1 MKLLVL
7 NCYSNIIYDEP
18 EDSTGGRI
26 IQLATVRSI
35 KKLKEVILKDI
46 KENYESN
53 FENYDE
59 DDDDYEAYKY
69 DFENIYDK
77 PKSYNKCF
85 EPKSYSKCFEQFLSE
100 SHEFDLEKGL
110 HIPNLE
116 TLEKGKLTEIMDF
129 EVDFVDTSDTYLTE
143 YFKYYII
150 KLS

>member
-7 NCYSNIIYDEP
+7 NCYSDIISDEP
-18 EDSTGGRI
+18 EESTSGKI
-26 IQLATVRSI
+26 TQLATVRSV

-46 KENYESN
+46 KWDYEGQ
-53 FENYDE
+53 FGVFIENYDE
-59 DDDDYEAYKY
+59 YDDRYAKY

-85 EPKSYSKCFEQFLSE
+85 DQFLLE
-100 SHEFDLEKGL
+100 SHEFDLEKEL
-110 HIPNLE
+110 HIPDLE
-116 TLEKGKLTEIMDF
+116 TLEKGKLTKIMDF
-129 EVDFVDTSDTYLTE
+129 EDTEEGEDISDGYLTK

>member
-7 NCYSNIIYDEP
+7 NCYSDTVYDEP
-18 EDSTGGRI
+18 ECSTVGKI
-26 IQLATVRSI
+26 TQLATVRSV

-46 KENYESN
+46 KWAYENQFGVFIETYDKYNDRRYENYN
-53 FENYDE
+53 
-59 DDDDYEAYKY
+59 Y

-85 EPKSYSKCFEQFLSE
+85 DQFLSE
-100 SHEFDLEKGL
+100 SHGFDLEKEL
-110 HIPNLE
+110 HISDLE

-129 EVDFVDTSDTYLTE
+129 EDTSDGEDISDGYLTR